1 MIHSITFYFL
11 CSSPLSLTECLTSTE
26 EHLCCQAVIHI
37 SFSKHRPD
45 KNNNN
50 NKKSQQTKIS
60 TQLFTVKENV
70 IFPTSTK
77 ISSWTLSFMPPGSL
91 LILKQGF

>member
-1 MIHSITFYFL
+1 MIHSISFYFL

-37 SFSKHRPD
+37 SFNKNRPV
-45 KNNNN
+45 KNNNNN

-77 ISSWTLSFMPPGSL
+77 ISS
-91 LILKQGF
+91 